1 MSISEELKEKIM
13 SDNILSCDEISVLME
28 LKDGLNNFLGDR
40 LVGLV
45 IFGSRA
51 RGDYHAESDI
61 DVAIIIRGLTRE
73 LKNQVLDMVAE
84 IELKYIMP
92 ISTLILSENNFERLK
107 KLERRIA
114 LDIERE
120 GISL

>member
-1 MSISEELKEKIM
+1 MN
-13 SDNILSCDEISVLME
+13 DNILSYDEISVLME
-28 LKDGLNNFLGDR
+28 LKDSLNNFLGDR
-40 LVGLV
+40 LVRLV

-51 RGDYHAESDI
+51 RGDYDAESDI

-73 LKNQVLDMVAE
+73 LKNQVLDMVTE
-84 IELKYIMP
+84 IELKYLMP
-92 ISTLILSENNFERLK
+92 ISTLILSENNFESLK

>member
-1 MSISEELKEKIM
+1 M
-13 SDNILSCDEISVLME
+13 SDNILSDYEILVLAE
-28 LKDGLNNFLGDR
+28 LKDSLNNFLGDR
-40 LVGLV
+40 LVRLV
-45 IFGSRA
+45 VFGSRA
-51 RGDYHAESDI
+51 RGDYDAESDI

-73 LKNQVLDMVAE
+73 LKNQVLDIVAE

>member
-1 MSISEELKEKIM
+1 M
-13 SDNILSCDEISVLME
+13 SDNILSDYEILVLAE
-28 LKDGLNNFLGDR
+28 LKDSLNNFLGDR
-40 LVGLV
+40 LVRLV
-45 IFGSRA
+45 VFGSRA
-51 RGDYHAESDI
+51 RGDYDAESDI
-61 DVAIIIRGLTRE
+61 DVALIIRGLTRE
-73 LKNQVLDMVAE
+73 LKNQVLDMVTE
-84 IELKYIMP
+84 KELKYLMP